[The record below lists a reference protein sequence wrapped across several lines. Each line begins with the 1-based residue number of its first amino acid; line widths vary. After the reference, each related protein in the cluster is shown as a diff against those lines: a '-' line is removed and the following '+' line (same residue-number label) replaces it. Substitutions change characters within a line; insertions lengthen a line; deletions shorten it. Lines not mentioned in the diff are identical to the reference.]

1 MKKVLKVDKVAY
13 MWTKWHK
20 NIVKMTDEKLF

>member
-1 MKKVLKVDKVAY
+1 MKKVLKVDKMAR

-20 NIVKMTDEKLF
+20 NIVKMADEKLF

>member
-1 MKKVLKVDKVAY
+1 MKKVLKVDKMAH